1 MTALSESIADYENQ
15 KQQENYLDASNN
27 KRQDYD
33 NAVNAAKRYFKP
45 NSKSDNEC

>member
-1 MTALSESIADYENQ
+1 MTELSENCRLRKS

-33 NAVNAAKRYFKP
+33 NAVNAAKNSQP
-45 NSKSDNEC
+45 NSKSDYGC